1 VEKETAMKVFSFELV
16 KSCLAPGDYPS
27 DNCPEIAF
35 GGRSNVGKSS
45 AINALLGHKG
55 IARISSIPGKTRQ
68 INFFKI
74 NRSFYFVDLPGYGY
88 ARVSKEIKA
97 SWASLL
103 EHYLM
108 NRNQLKGVVL
118 LLDARHPPTDL
129 DLQMKIWL
137 EHAGVPLLV
146 VMTKMDKVSSGD
158 WRKVVEDYPAV
169 LGLNPAQTVIAFSAR
184 TRAGKELLWRSIE
197 SLLANPSPR

>member
-1 VEKETAMKVFSFELV
+1 MKVFSFELV
-16 KSCLAPGDYPS
+16 KSCLAPEDYPP

-35 GGRSNVGKSS
+35 VGRSNVGKSS

-55 IARISSIPGKTRQ
+55 IARVSSTPGKTRL

-88 ARVSKEIKA
+88 ARVPKAIKA
-97 SWASLL
+97 SWVSFL

-108 NRNQLKGVVL
+108 NRKQLRGVVL

-129 DLQMKIWL
+129 DLQMKVWL
-137 EHAGVPLLV
+137 EHIEIPLLV
-146 VMTKMDKVSSGD
+146 VMTKADKIPLGD
-158 WRKVVEDYPAV
+158 WKKVLESHVIG
-169 LGLNPAQTVIAFSAR
+169 LGLSPTHTVLPFSAR
-184 TRAGKELLWRSIE
+184 TRAGKESLWRSIE
-197 SLLANPSPR
+197 SFLAKPRLR